1 MVMTSLDVLSVG
13 RISVDLYAM
22 EPNVGFDGQQNFQKS
37 VGGSPTN
44 VAVAAAQLGLRVG
57 LATKVGD
64 DAFGEYI
71 RGRLNNW
78 GVSTDYVGTGD
89 GKQTPLALA
98 ALTPPESPTVIFYR
112 GPAAP
117 DTTLTV
123 DDVPADVV
131 RGTRVLWISQGSLA
145 QGSTAETCLE
155 WMAMRTRNDHTIL
168 DLDYRPS
175 LWGSIDA
182 AREMAVRAIS
192 LSTVVVGNR
201 DECEVALGTRDP
213 DAAADA
219 LLQSGVRL
227 AIIKLGADGALL
239 ATATERVR
247 IPAIPVDVV
256 CGLGAGDAFGGS
268 LCWGLLNEWS
278 LDRIGLYA
286 NAAGALVSTRLTCAD
301 AMPRM
306 DELVTLV
313 GEAA

>member
-1 MVMTSLDVLSVG
+1 MVMTPLDVLSVG

-71 RGRLNNW
+71 RGRLDNW

-155 WMAMRTRNDHTIL
+155 WMAMRTRDDHTIL

-182 AREMAVRAIS
+182 ARDMAVRAIS

-213 DAAADA
+213 DTAADA

-239 ATATERVR
+239 ATTSERVR